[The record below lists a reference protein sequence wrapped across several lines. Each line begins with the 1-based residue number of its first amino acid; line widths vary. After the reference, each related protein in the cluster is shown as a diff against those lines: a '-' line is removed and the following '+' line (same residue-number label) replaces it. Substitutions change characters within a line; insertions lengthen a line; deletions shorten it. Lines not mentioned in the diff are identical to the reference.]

1 MANTQYDEFIRIRIT
16 ELRIAKNISEHK
28 MSLDLD
34 KSGSYIRGI
43 TSGAAL
49 PSLRELFNIISYFD
63 MTPAEFFAPLD
74 DANTPYRELCEK
86 LRTMNEEEL
95 EKVSTFIGWI
105 EKKYFCCG
113 CRFSRFGFALPGRCT
128 ACRTRLCIHGYFFAV
143 TGHYY
148 IALQIGAVYLH
159 SCTFQPVERFDVR
172 MSV

>member
-16 ELRIAKNISEHK
+16 KLRIAKNISEHK

-74 DANTPYRELCEK
+74 DENTPYRELCEK
-86 LRTMNEEEL
+86 LRTMNEEDL
-95 EKVSTFIGWI
+95 EKVSIFIGWI
-105 EKKYFCCG
+105 EKK
-113 CRFSRFGFALPGRCT
+113 
-128 ACRTRLCIHGYFFAV
+128 
-143 TGHYY
+143 
-148 IALQIGAVYLH
+148 
-159 SCTFQPVERFDVR
+159 E
-172 MSV
+172 

>member
-74 DANTPYRELCEK
+74 DTNTPYRDLCEK
-86 LRTMNEEEL
+86 LRTMNEEDL

-105 EKKYFCCG
+105 EKK
-113 CRFSRFGFALPGRCT
+113 
-128 ACRTRLCIHGYFFAV
+128 
-143 TGHYY
+143 
-148 IALQIGAVYLH
+148 
-159 SCTFQPVERFDVR
+159 E
-172 MSV
+172 